1 MFNKLNTLLSVVS
14 YNNII
19 SIQKLLGTLVAKAV
33 RETAFRKRSIE
44 TNWLIQVKSEKKTIS
59 QSFVKSIFQITQL
72 ELLTII

>member
-44 TNWLIQVKSEKKTIS
+44 TNWLIQVKSEKKR
-59 QSFVKSIFQITQL
+59 FHKVLLKVFFKSL
-72 ELLTII
+72 K

>member
-44 TNWLIQVKSEKKTIS
+44 TNWLIQVKSEKKR
-59 QSFVKSIFQITQL
+59 FHKVLLKVFFKSL
-72 ELLTII
+72 N